1 MRLKENQGPES
12 EQSKARASAENEL
25 YKGLQNIRQSTTEI
39 RDILTV
45 LKPLLVSGLCF
56 SCGVCVRV
64 CVCVCVCVRACLCSC
79 TCVCVCVRVCVC
91 VCL

>member
-1 MRLKENQGPES
+1 MRLKESQGPES

-45 LKPLLVSGLCF
+45 LKPLLVSGLCVF
-56 SCGVCVRV
+56 CVL
-64 CVCVCVCVRACLCSC
+64 CVCVCVCACACMLVLMYL
-79 TCVCVCVRVCVC
+79 CVCVC
-91 VCL
+91 